1 VNGVGAFSGLFTAP
15 SRRLNGRPLK
25 FAVMMTIGLFRNATD
40 TRSFSDGQTVFRE
53 GDDGHEM
60 FVVRDGQVEIVA
72 HDTVIATLGE
82 GEIFGEMAL
91 IDSRPRSAAARA
103 KGECTVVPIDERRF
117 TFLIQQTPQF
127 ALQVMRTLADRL
139 RSADR
144 RL

>member
-1 VNGVGAFSGLFTAP
+1 
-15 SRRLNGRPLK
+15 
-25 FAVMMTIGLFRNATD
+25 MMTIGLFRNATD
-40 TRSFSDGQTVFRE
+40 TRSFSDGQVIFRE

-91 IDSRPRSAAARA
+91 IDARSRSATARA
-103 KGECTVVPIDERRF
+103 NGECTVVPIDERRF

-144 RL
+144 KL